1 MVVFFDGVCLLCAR
15 FVQIILQRDKK
26 RIIRVAPLQWISEPR
41 LKNQFGESV
50 MVFTKDGQWLGGA
63 DAALHVL
70 IHLPGFAWLKVAYLF
85 PKSSRDLLYSY
96 IAQKR
101 YHWFGQSETC
111 RLPTTEEKNV
121 FLTIE
126 EVVQIQKIWIWK
138 TNSSI

>member
-1 MVVFFDGVCLLCAR
+1 MIVFFDGVCLLCAR

-26 RIIRVAPLQWISEPR
+26 RTIRVAPLQWISEPR
-41 LKNQFGESV
+41 LKNQFGDSV
-50 MVFTKDGQWLGGA
+50 MVFTKDGRWLGGS

-70 IHLPGFAWLKVAYLF
+70 IHLPGFAWLKIAYLL
-85 PKSSRDLLYSY
+85 PTAGRDLLYYY

-101 YHWFGQSETC
+101 YRWFGQSETC

-126 EVVQIQKIWIWK
+126 EVCLIQEVWIRQ